1 MNIRKSINKIRARI
15 FEKTI
20 NFKIVRICGIVVIIT
35 YLSLLIAGVLV
46 ASLLHPGGYSI
57 IDNWISDLG
66 SFNHTPAPYL
76 YDIAC
81 MVAGVFT
88 IPITFY
94 MENLLFPIP
103 QKTTKSLTRL
113 RIRLT
118 SGAFIFGLIG
128 SLAYIGV
135 GIFSEDRSYFGL
147 HGVMSELSFV
157 GFVLSAFCMGWFIL
171 LYKTRIPKTLGVY
184 GIIGPFTTIIIF
196 LIYGNALWEWLLLF
210 SILLWIIPLTL
221 FVFIKRLEPER

>member
-1 MNIRKSINKIRARI
+1 MTIRKSINKLRANI

-20 NFKIVRICGIVVIIT
+20 NLKIVRICGIIVIVT
-35 YLSLLIAGVLV
+35 YLSLLIIGVLV

-81 MVAGVFT
+81 IIAGVFT

-94 MENLLFPIP
+94 LENLLLPIP
-103 QKTTKSLTRL
+103 QKTVKNYTRL

-147 HGVMSELSFV
+147 HGVMSELAFV
-157 GFVLSAFCMGWFIL
+157 GFVLSAFFMGWFIV
-171 LYKTRIPKTLGVY
+171 LYKTRVPKLLGLY
-184 GIIGPFTTIIIF
+184 GIIVPFTTIIIF
-196 LIYGNALWEWLLLF
+196 LIFSNELWEWLLLF
-210 SILLWIIPLTL
+210 SILLWIIPLAL
-221 FVFIKRLEPER
+221 FVFIKKLEPER